1 MKKQIQKPAKLHVR
15 TGDLVKVIS
24 GDDKGKTGRI
34 TSVDREKQR
43 AIVEELNMVSR
54 HVKPSAQNPNG
65 GIIKKEAP
73 IHISNLM
80 LVNPA
85 NNEATRTG
93 RRRNDDG
100 KLQRFSKTTG
110 DFIPNPINNNG

>member
-15 TGDLVKVIS
+15 TGDLVKVIA

-34 TSVDREKQR
+34 LSVDREKQR
-43 AIVEELNMVSR
+43 AIVEELNKVSR

-65 GIIKKEAP
+65 GIITKEAP

-85 NNEATRTG
+85 TNEPTKIG
-93 RRRNDDG
+93 RRRNDNG
-100 KLQRFSKTTG
+100 KLQRFSKKTG
-110 DFIPNPINNNG
+110 EFIPTTNNG

>member
-15 TGDLVKVIS
+15 TGDLVKVIA
-24 GDDKGKTGRI
+24 GDDKGKTGRVL
-34 TSVDREKQR
+34 SVDKEKQR
-43 AIVEELNMVSR
+43 VLVEELNKVSR

-65 GIIKKEAP
+65 GIISKEAP

-85 NNEATRTG
+85 TNEPSRTG
-93 RRRNDDG
+93 RRRDDNG
-100 KLQRFSKTTG
+100 KLQRYSKKTG
-110 DFIPNPINNNG
+110 DFIPTNNG